1 MDKSP
6 IQIVQELLASATKPE
21 VVEALVAEDATYVS
35 LSFDNPDLTRVMP
48 WAGTHAG
55 NGRAAILKTFQ
66 DVSTWWTVV
75 AFEPRFVFGEGEN
88 VAIFGS
94 FTLRSTVLGKT
105 VTSPFAIHAVVTEGQ
120 VRYMQYMEDTFLTSS
135 TYRSGGAW
143 RFRGNPDGSEV
154 AVGEELPS

>member
-1 MDKSP
+1 MAKSP
-6 IQIVQELLASATKPE
+6 IEIVQELLAGAAKPA

-66 DVSTWWTVV
+66 DVNTWWTVV

-88 VAIFGS
+88 VAVFGS
-94 FTLRSTVLGKT
+94 FTLRSTMLGKT
-105 VTSPFAIHAVVTEGQ
+105 VTSPFAVHAIVTDGQ

-135 TYRSGGAW
+135 TYRSGGEW

-154 AVGEELPS
+154 TVGEGSPA